1 MSAEKNMIKFS
12 LEFINCLFKYYIES
26 LLFFKVI
33 AVNQTKEKNVDQ
45 LHSLLYDMFNLTNT
59 PDIT

>member
-1 MSAEKNMIKFS
+1 MSAVKNMIKFS